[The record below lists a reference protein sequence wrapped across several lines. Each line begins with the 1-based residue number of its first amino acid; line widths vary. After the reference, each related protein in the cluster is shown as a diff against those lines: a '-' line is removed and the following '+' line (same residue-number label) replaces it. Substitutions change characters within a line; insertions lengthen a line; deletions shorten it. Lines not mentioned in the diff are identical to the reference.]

1 MGFFSKVGSFFKNTA
16 SKVST
21 AVKSVGSKV
30 STAVKSVGSKVST
43 AVKNVASKA
52 STVVKGAIDGAL
64 QGSGGGIAGIIAGAV
79 GGATN
84 ALTAEEEKQ
93 ADDYADKLVGNM
105 QTVESVAPSAPVT
118 VRQASDA
125 SAPVVVSRSTRTT
138 STFDRIV
145 SSLKA
150 KGYVGYT
157 ALLGLNSNMVGV

>member
-1 MGFFSKVGSFFKNTA
+1 MSFFSKVGSFFKNTA

-64 QGSGGGIAGIIAGAV
+64 QGSSGGITGIIAGAV
-79 GGATN
+79 GGATK
-84 ALTAEEEKQ
+84 ALTAEEVKQ

-105 QTVESVAPSAPVT
+105 QTVESFAPSAPAT
-118 VRQASDA
+118 VRQTADT
-125 SAPVVVSRSTRTT
+125 SAPVAIVGSTRST
-138 STFDRIV
+138 SKFDRIV
-145 SSLKA
+145 AALKQ
-150 KGYVGYT
+150 KGYSGYT
-157 ALLGLNSNMVGV
+157 ALLGLNSNIVGV

>member
-1 MGFFSKVGSFFKNTA
+1 MSFFSKVGSFFKKTA

-30 STAVKSVGSKVST
+30 STAVKDI
-43 AVKNVASKA
+43 ASKA

-93 ADDYADKLVGNM
+93 VDDYANKLVGNM
-105 QTVESVAPSAPVT
+105 QTVESVAPSVPAT
-118 VRQASDA
+118 VGQVSDA
-125 SAPVVVSRSTRTT
+125 SAPVAVVGSTWST
-138 STFDRIV
+138 SKFNRIV
-145 SSLKA
+145 AALKQ
-150 KGYVGYT
+150 KGYSGYT

>member
-1 MGFFSKVGSFFKNTA
+1 MSLFSKVGSFFRKT
-16 SKVST
+16 V
-21 AVKSVGSKV
+21 SKV

-64 QGSGGGIAGIIAGAV
+64 QGSSGGIAGIIAGAV

-93 ADDYADKLVGNM
+93 ADDYANTLVGNM
-105 QTVESVAPSAPVT
+105 QTVENVASSAPATVGQTADASVAVVAP
-118 VRQASDA
+118 
-125 SAPVVVSRSTRTT
+125 RSTRTT

-145 SSLKA
+145 QSLKA

-157 ALLGLNSNMVGV
+157 ALLGFNGVAK

>member
-1 MGFFSKVGSFFKNTA
+1 MSFFSKVGSFFKKTA

-30 STAVKSVGSKVST
+30 STAVKSVGSK
-43 AVKNVASKA
+43 A

-64 QGSGGGIAGIIAGAV
+64 QGSSGGIAGIIAGAV

-93 ADDYADKLVGNM
+93 VDDYANTLVGNM
-105 QTVESVAPSAPVT
+105 QTVEGVVPSTPVAVRQVADVSAPVD
-118 VRQASDA
+118 S
-125 SAPVVVSRSTRTT
+125 PRSTRTT

-145 SSLKA
+145 QSLKA

-157 ALLGLNSNMVGV
+157 ALLGFNGVAK